1 MASFFVPKLKG
12 FLGTWGNI
20 VNVDSTKSRE
30 VLGLEYRDTKKSIV
44 EMAHNLI
51 DQGYIEDLRK

>member
-1 MASFFVPKLKG
+1 MPKLKG